1 MADTN
6 QQKTQDYSFTGGLGK
21 INPAEL
27 PEDKLEKYQGILQE
41 GVQALEKRY
50 EQPNYFKIAAG
61 FAKPQLGGFLA
72 SFGSAAEALGE
83 NVEQERAQ
91 KLPIAQMKAEIE
103 RGNILLGQ
111 KKTQNT
117 LFQEWKRKGV
127 PMDETTATRIISLD
141 PSSEVASAVKEART
155 QQNTLMSNRTA
166 QNQML
171 VQQQQQE
178 MALLDAQRRSGMI
191 TEEQYK
197 AGLAGIQ
204 ARQAERPPVYPG
216 DTSGTAADRL
226 INTPGTST
234 NTPSASAPSASAQ
247 PVLESTPVV
256 TVAEPNGRPEFKYKP
271 SFVLP
276 HPQAMTEVE
285 KARNA
290 RVLATAESAN
300 AEPQR
305 QFLALQQV
313 SDPAVYSIAI
323 SANDAIQDA
332 IKTDAATF
340 TKVTNLIRQ
349 AGGLAAM
356 LERGLSVN
364 WNGYGINIGI
374 PISAGLDANLS
385 RDEQAYRDTLIN
397 NLATSAYYGLLARGI
412 DPSKAGEGKFEKLL
426 LQEMHIDKNSKAIAH
441 QIDLNKEQLKHAKR
455 VHDIIVDRLPK
466 VTEAGSLSPHFD
478 IYKQDPDIKIEN
490 GVYEGILKDK
500 NMKYQKRLKGQ
511 RP

>member
-171 VQQQQQE
+171 VQQQQQ
-178 MALLDAQRRSGMI
+178 
-191 TEEQYK
+191 
-197 AGLAGIQ
+197 
-204 ARQAERPPVYPG
+204 
-216 DTSGTAADRL
+216 
-226 INTPGTST
+226 
-234 NTPSASAPSASAQ
+234 
-247 PVLESTPVV
+247 
-256 TVAEPNGRPEFKYKP
+256 
-271 SFVLP
+271 
-276 HPQAMTEVE
+276 
-285 KARNA
+285 
-290 RVLATAESAN
+290 
-300 AEPQR
+300 
-305 QFLALQQV
+305 
-313 SDPAVYSIAI
+313 
-323 SANDAIQDA
+323 
-332 IKTDAATF
+332 
-340 TKVTNLIRQ
+340 
-349 AGGLAAM
+349 
-356 LERGLSVN
+356 
-364 WNGYGINIGI
+364 
-374 PISAGLDANLS
+374 
-385 RDEQAYRDTLIN
+385 
-397 NLATSAYYGLLARGI
+397 
-412 DPSKAGEGKFEKLL
+412 
-426 LQEMHIDKNSKAIAH
+426 
-441 QIDLNKEQLKHAKR
+441 
-455 VHDIIVDRLPK
+455 
-466 VTEAGSLSPHFD
+466 
-478 IYKQDPDIKIEN
+478 
-490 GVYEGILKDK
+490 
-500 NMKYQKRLKGQ
+500 
-511 RP
+511 